1 MKTRW
6 AQESTKKKMEKERMK
21 YDSEYNVSDN
31 DVVLAVY
38 ESIGWSLVI
47 WPRLIRRQKQ
57 SEPQRSPFL
66 HWSR

>member
-66 HWSR
+66 HVN